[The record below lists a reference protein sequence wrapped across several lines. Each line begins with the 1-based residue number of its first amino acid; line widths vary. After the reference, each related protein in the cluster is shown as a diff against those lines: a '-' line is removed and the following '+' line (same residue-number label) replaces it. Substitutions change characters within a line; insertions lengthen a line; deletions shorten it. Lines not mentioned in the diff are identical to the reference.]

1 MSTKA
6 TLHCSLNAFWF
17 ARLRA
22 DQGQRRRR
30 VGHPR
35 KFLPYF
41 APTMDK
47 LKHFLILSGEGE
59 ETELRGIA
67 MNAVGTFA
75 EAVGKEA
82 LCRRRRPP

>member
-1 MSTKA
+1 MPSGLLDSAPIKV
-6 TLHCSLNAFWF
+6 NAV
-17 ARLRA
+17 
-22 DQGQRRRR
+22 
-30 VGHPR
+30 VGSAIHASR
-35 KFLPYF
+35 GKFLPYF